1 MGVGNFFGLMPESMQ
16 NAKLYGV
23 ELDSVSG
30 RIAKQLYQNADIKVT
45 GFEKTTMPDS
55 FFDVA
60 VGNVPFGGFGVVDK
74 KYDKHKFMIHDY
86 FFAKTLDQVRPG
98 GIVAFVTSK
107 GTLDKA
113 NPAVRKYL
121 AQRADLLGAVRLPSN
136 AFLKNAGTEV
146 TSDIIFLQKRDSI
159 RDIEPPWVHLGHI
172 EDALNS
178 EQNITVN
185 SYFVDNP
192 HMILGN
198 MTAESGTRMY
208 GNEKSTSCLPI
219 EGADLGEQLKT
230 ALSHIEGQITPLD
243 IGLSIRD
250 AGDIDI
256 LEVGTAAPVLPAD
269 PAVKNFSYTIVDNNV
284 YFRENSIM
292 RPVDMPAVTL
302 ERVKGMVGLRD
313 AAKQLIDLQLYDGSD
328 LQIAT
333 KQAELNSLYDDFT
346 KKFAINPPRPI

>member
-1 MGVGNFFGLMPESMQ
+1 MQEAFDDRKPGWAKEYQELKSLLSPEEYNAAQKSVLNAHYTSPTVISAMYETLERFGVNGGNILEPSMGVGNFFGMMPESMQ

-23 ELDSVSG
+23 ELDSITG
-30 RIAKQLYQNADIKVT
+30 RIAKQLYQQADIKVT

-172 EDALNS
+172 EDALNPDR
-178 EQNITVN
+178 QLAVN
-185 SYFVDNP
+185 SYFADNP

-198 MTAESGTRMY
+198 MTAESGNRMY
-208 GNEKSTSCLPI
+208 GNENSTSCLPI
-219 EGADLGEQLKT
+219 IGYSLFAGYVPKIHKEQRRKRRQAT
-230 ALSHIEGQITPLD
+230 ACVHPSLF
-243 IGLSIRD
+243 
-250 AGDIDI
+250 
-256 LEVGTAAPVLPAD
+256 AP
-269 PAVKNFSYTIVDNNV
+269 Y
-284 YFRENSIM
+284 RE
-292 RPVDMPAVTL
+292 
-302 ERVKGMVGLRD
+302 
-313 AAKQLIDLQLYDGSD
+313 
-328 LQIAT
+328 
-333 KQAELNSLYDDFT
+333 
-346 KKFAINPPRPI
+346 